1 VNTRIS
7 CTSPDAGNERQGQ
20 STLESSPIEG
30 RSLRTT
36 EVVYAVFALAV
47 GILLFATAV

>member
-1 VNTRIS
+1 MQTVS
-7 CTSPDAGNERQGQ
+7 SGSPADR
-20 STLESSPIEG
+20 

-36 EVVYAVFALAV
+36 EVVYAVFALAA